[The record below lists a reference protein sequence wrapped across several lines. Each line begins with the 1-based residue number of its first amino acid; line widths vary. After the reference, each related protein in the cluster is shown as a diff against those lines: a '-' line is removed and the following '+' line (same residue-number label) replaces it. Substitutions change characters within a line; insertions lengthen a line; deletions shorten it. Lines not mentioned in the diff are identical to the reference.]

1 MVERGGRGLLGKGFQ
16 TAARPGTS
24 FLHTRDGVAFPQAD
38 RSRLQPGVPAGARP
52 DRRAIR
58 DSPRAAAGGTCTRL
72 PDGARAAWILIPPGF
87 PFACS
92 SFPLSSAGKRPES
105 LLQLTGD

>member
-1 MVERGGRGLLGKGFQ
+1 MAERGGRGLLGKGFQ
-16 TAARPGTS
+16 TTARPGTS

-38 RSRLQPGVPAGARP
+38 RSRLQQGVPAGARP

-58 DSPRAAAGGTCTRL
+58 DSPRAAAGTCTRL
-72 PDGARAAWILIPPGF
+72 PDGARAAWILILPGF

-92 SFPLSSAGKRPES
+92 SFPLSSAG
-105 LLQLTGD
+105 